1 MGDRIEKVLAK
12 LSAKERAKLIEL
24 IGLII
29 SGRFSG
35 MDMKKLKGH
44 ASAYRIRKGDFRIIF
59 TMTSQNNIRII
70 ALERRADTTYNN
82 F

>member
-12 LSAKERAKLIEL
+12 LSLKERRKLIEL
-24 IGLII
+24 ITCIV

-44 ASAYRIRKGDFRIIF
+44 ANAYRVRKGDFRIIF
-59 TMTSQNNIRII
+59 TLTSNSNVRII
-70 ALERRADTTYNN
+70 ALERRTDTTDNE